1 MPTFVSAPLPDL
13 DLEEQSV
20 ITVDTGDALAV
31 ITGMVVHF
39 TQDVPDVP
47 LKIALLPPL
56 LVHEPQTGTEAPGK
70 TP

>member
-13 DLEEQSV
+13 DLEESSV
-20 ITVDTGDALAV
+20 ISVDTGDALAV

-39 TQDVPDVP
+39 TQDVPEEP
-47 LKIALLPPL
+47 IKIPKLPP
-56 LVHEPQTGTEAPGK
+56 VVTYGPEAPGL